1 MADDSGGS
9 GFMGLIAGLLI
20 AVIVIVG
27 GFFLFNGGFGQ
38 QGTDI
43 NVQAPEVAT
52 PG

>member
-20 AVIVIVG
+20 AAILVVG
-27 GFFLFNGGFGQ
+27 GLFIFGGGLNQ
-38 QGTDI
+38 GGTDI
-43 NVQAPEVAT
+43 NVQVPEVST